1 MTGCIRQSSCWIRY
15 DVCHITVNL
24 SNVIVFTC
32 CRIIYHIQGS
42 VEFSVLFNH
51 MMPIPLW
58 SNHHANS
65 HILSRKRSIRQ
76 GIKCVYIRR
85 VSEIPWDETWV
96 IFTIKHSHGGTAHLS
111 RAFIRSIYRIIRI
124 AQSALLR
131 FFYIINSW
139 RNYASHSP
147 ILPIAVYWICTDRYG

>member
-1 MTGCIRQSSCWIRY
+1 MRGCIRQSSCWIRY
-15 DVCHITVNL
+15 DVCHMTANL

-32 CRIIYHIQGS
+32 CVIIYHIQGS
-42 VEFSVLFNH
+42 VDFSVLFNH

-58 SNHHANS
+58 SNHHTNT
-65 HILSRKRSIRQ
+65 HILSRKRSISQ

-111 RAFIRSIYRIIRI
+111 RAFIQSIYSPIRV

-131 FFYIINSW
+131 YFNNINSW
-139 RNYASHSP
+139 RNYAFHST
-147 ILPIAVYWICTDRYG
+147 IFPIAVHWRRPDGYG